1 MRPPGSRLLGLSLAA
16 LALGVAGGSQAPAAV
31 ADDAA
36 PGSATFDA
44 RAAAGGWQPRV
55 ERAKR
60 YARRRSGEVSFA
72 IIDLEGDM
80 HKLHAAGTAPSASV
94 FKAMLLAT
102 YLRKG
107 DVRDRRLSDDERDL
121 LRPMIQ
127 RSDNETASTVDDIVG
142 ARRIDRLARDANM
155 RDWRY
160 HHGAW
165 GLSRISARD
174 QARFFYRYERYVPAR
189 HEPFARK
196 LLRSIVPSQR
206 WGVGQVR
213 PDGWNLF
220 FKGGWG
226 TSTGRV
232 NHQVAFLE
240 RYRHRVALAILTE
253 FNPSHG
259 YGKRTLEGVAERLL
273 RGLPKLPPGE

>member
-1 MRPPGSRLLGLSLAA
+1 MKGALGLSLVT
-16 LALGVAGGSQAPAAV
+16 LAVL
-31 ADDAA
+31 
-36 PGSATFDA
+36 T
-44 RAAAGGWQPRV
+44 GGWQAQAEVPHDAEPRIAAIDAGPDARSWQPGV

-60 YARRRSGEVSFA
+60 YARGRSGEVSFA

-80 HKLHAAGTAPSASV
+80 HKLRAAGTAPSASV

-102 YLRKG
+102 YLRQA
-107 DVRDRRLSDDERDL
+107 DVRDRRLRDDERDL

-127 RSDNETASTVDDIVG
+127 RSDNETASIVDDMVG
-142 ARRIDRLARDANM
+142 ARRINRLARDANM

-160 HHGAW
+160 SYGAW

-174 QARFFYRYERYVPAR
+174 QARFFYRYESYVPAR
-189 HEPFARK
+189 HEAFARK
-196 LLRSIVPSQR
+196 LLRSIVRSQR
-206 WGVGQVR
+206 WGVGQAQ

-253 FNPSHG
+253 FNPSHE
-259 YGKRTLEGVAERLL
+259 YGTRTLEGVAERLL
-273 RGLPKLPPGE
+273 RGLPKLPRGA

>member
-1 MRPPGSRLLGLSLAA
+1 MKRILALSLVTLAA
-16 LALGVAGGSQAPAAV
+16 MTSAWQAQA
-31 ADDAA
+31 AA
-36 PGSATFDA
+36 PPDA
-44 RAAAGGWQPRV
+44 EPRAAAIGPRPGPTGWQPGV

-60 YARRRSGEVSFA
+60 YARGRSGEVSFA
-72 IIDLEGDM
+72 IVDLEGDM
-80 HKLHAAGTAPSASV
+80 HKLRAAGTAPSASV

-102 YLRKG
+102 YLRQA
-107 DVRDRRLSDDERDL
+107 DVRDRRLRDDERDL

-127 RSDNETASTVDDIVG
+127 RSDNETASIVDDMVG
-142 ARRIDRLARDANM
+142 ARRINRLARDANM

-160 HHGAW
+160 SYGAW

-174 QARFFYRYERYVPAR
+174 QARFFYRYESYVPAR
-189 HEPFARK
+189 HEAFARK
-196 LLRSIVPSQR
+196 LLRSIVRSQR
-206 WGVGQVR
+206 WGVGQAQ

-253 FNPSHG
+253 FNPSHE
-259 YGKRTLEGVAERLL
+259 YGTRTLEGVAERLL
-273 RGLPKLPPGE
+273 RGLPKLPRGD